1 MAKYIKDVFNDYI
14 ENNNLLDAEIENIN
28 LYQKSNKL
36 QISVISSKQIELA
49 DIDNFEK
56 YLIKRFKV
64 TKASI
69 DIKYNNIQI
78 EPNIEENWINIVN
91 YIAKKEPF
99 SRAVLNRSHVEIT
112 DNEIIVKLATKGAD
126 FLLSKKFDKGLEHL
140 FLNLYNKN
148 YKVTFVEEIDENEK
162 AKFEESLRKQEDE
175 YVKKLQEEYE
185 RQKQE
190 QSNDLKS
197 LEKEMEMQL
206 NSGKLIQ
213 SDSQS
218 SEEEEDT
225 PLIYGRSMNI
235 RSDLTKIADIS
246 VDTDKV
252 CLDGE
257 IVRIGELKELRNNN
271 EKMIFDFDLYDGTS
285 TMTCKVFFKKEE
297 AKKCVQRLKDA
308 KGIKLDGVAKYSPYD
323 KEIGIIAN
331 TIIETPGTKKQ
342 KRIDNS

>member
-213 SDSQS
+213 SD
-218 SEEEEDT
+218 
-225 PLIYGRSMNI
+225 
-235 RSDLTKIADIS
+235 
-246 VDTDKV
+246 
-252 CLDGE
+252 
-257 IVRIGELKELRNNN
+257 
-271 EKMIFDFDLYDGTS
+271 
-285 TMTCKVFFKKEE
+285 
-297 AKKCVQRLKDA
+297 
-308 KGIKLDGVAKYSPYD
+308 
-323 KEIGIIAN
+323 
-331 TIIETPGTKKQ
+331 
-342 KRIDNS
+342 